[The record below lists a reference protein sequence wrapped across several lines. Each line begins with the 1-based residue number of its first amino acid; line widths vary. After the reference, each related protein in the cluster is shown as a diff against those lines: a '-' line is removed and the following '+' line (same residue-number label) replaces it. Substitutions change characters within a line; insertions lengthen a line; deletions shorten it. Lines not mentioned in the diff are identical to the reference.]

1 MLNAVIV
8 SIVDVCARHRWPVIL
23 IGTLLMVATAG
34 FDYERFSITTDVEA
48 LISRNLPWHQR
59 QFAFKHSRRTALSP

>member
-1 MLNAVIV
+1 MQSLFQLSTFAPVI
-8 SIVDVCARHRWPVIL
+8 AWPVIL

-59 QFAFKHSRRTALSP
+59 QFTFKHSRRTALSP